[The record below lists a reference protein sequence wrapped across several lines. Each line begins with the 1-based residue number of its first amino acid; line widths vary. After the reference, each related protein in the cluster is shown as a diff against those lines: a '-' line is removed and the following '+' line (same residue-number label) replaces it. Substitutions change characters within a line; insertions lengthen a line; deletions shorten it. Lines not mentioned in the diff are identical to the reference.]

1 MGGELVGR
9 SVIALDVTVTAVSI
23 ARIAEGEPVPST
35 GLIVAP
41 PSGRDYSLSATRSR
55 TETTAEMV
63 LDAVLSKGMPT
74 LVVMSKLTL
83 GDMTRDPSGGR
94 RAALWWSITSRLLD
108 ADIPVAELATA
119 TAMKWLCGH
128 GAVGH
133 RGYDALDRAVRDT
146 WTSVR
151 DRGETYRMSTVAL
164 AAAGAVVAGIPTA
177 VVDTDARRKA
187 LSPMVLPSGWRLSD
201 SAVGEVGVA

>member
-1 MGGELVGR
+1 MTMTR

-23 ARIAEGEPVPST
+23 ARIAEGEGTPST

-41 PSGRDYSLSATRSR
+41 PSGRDYSLAATRTR
-55 TETTAEMV
+55 TDTTAEMV
-63 LDAVLSKGMPT
+63 VDAVLSKGLPT

-83 GDMTRDPSGGR
+83 GDMNRDPSGGR
-94 RAALWWSITSRLLD
+94 RAALWWAITSKLLD
-108 ADIPVAELATA
+108 AGIPVSELATA

-133 RGYDALDRAVRDT
+133 KGYSALDRAVRDT
-146 WTSVR
+146 WPSVR
-151 DRGETYRMSTVAL
+151 DRGESYRMSTVAL
-164 AAAGAVVAGIPTA
+164 AAAGAAAVGIPTA